1 MNKSKIVFFAVFFLS
16 SLSVAFAQ
24 KVDFGSNYISINQ
37 IEWVK
42 FEPDS
47 SYDDALSLLNNE
59 GQPIILIRF
68 MTGVNVDLQSETN
81 PDGMIYYANVKFL
94 SLNKE
99 FEIQDNKNNV
109 LALLFKSN
117 VVDVDKSLNV
127 NNVNALKSKYTQLFS
142 NK

>member
-24 KVDFGSNYISINQ
+24 KVDIGSNYISMNQ
-37 IEWVK
+37 IEWLK
-42 FEPDS
+42 FESDN
-47 SYDDALSLLNNE
+47 SYDDALNLLNNE
-59 GQPIILIRF
+59 GQAIILIRF
-68 MTGVNVDLQSETN
+68 LSSVNVDLQSEIN
-81 PDGMIYYANVKFL
+81 PEGILYYTNVKFL

-109 LALLFKSN
+109 LALLFRSN
-117 VVDVDKSLNV
+117 VVAVDKSLNV
-127 NNVNALKSKYTQLFS
+127 SNVNALKSKYTQLFS